1 MNAQSAPT
9 PTAEPTNRVSAPI
22 AISPRRS
29 QTWARERGGWDSG
42 NGVFETAIGHI
53 IPGAAAVG
61 TRPSASLPASGAFVV
76 EWDAPARKEMKTG
89 TRSPILRDFQW
100 RGLISD
106 ATGVNELDAHLAEA
120 PRSIYCGFDPTA
132 DSLHVGS
139 LVPLLALRRAQLMG
153 HRPIVLVGGGTG
165 LIGDPSGKSGERLL
179 NLEEQVAE
187 WAERLKRQ
195 VERFFDFTGGARAA
209 VLADNYQWLSKLEVI
224 SFLRD
229 VGKHFSLGSMLAR
242 ESVRS
247 RMSRAD
253 AGLSYTEFSYQ
264 VLQAYDFLCL
274 FRQHSCTVQI
284 GGSDQWGNI
293 TAGTDLIRRVEGAAA
308 FGLTLP
314 LIEKADGTKF
324 GKTEGG
330 SVWLDAAKT
339 SPYEMYQFWLN
350 TSDADVVGFL
360 KYFTFLGREP
370 IDDLQTQVRR
380 HPETR
385 EAQRVLAREVTT
397 LVHGDP
403 ATREAE
409 EISAA
414 FFSGDLGQLTE
425 RQLAQA
431 CQGMPTTVLT
441 EAELRSLSIVE
452 LLTRA
457 GLAESKRRGRELI
470 AAGAIH
476 VNGQPVRDPDTQV
489 SRDLARY
496 GRFIVIRK
504 GKKTYHLAMVA

>member
-1 MNAQSAPT
+1 MRTGA
-9 PTAEPTNRVSAPI
+9 
-22 AISPRRS
+22 RS
-29 QTWARERGGWDSG
+29 QLLGD
-42 NGVFETAIGHI
+42 FE
-53 IPGAAAVG
+53 
-61 TRPSASLPASGAFVV
+61 
-76 EWDAPARKEMKTG
+76 
-89 TRSPILRDFQW
+89 W
-100 RGLISD
+100 RGLIVD
-106 ATGVNELDAHLAEA
+106 ATSLGELDAHLAGA

-179 NLEEQVAE
+179 NPEEQVTE

-247 RMSRAD
+247 RMSRPD

-330 SVWLDAAKT
+330 TVWLDAAKT

-397 LVHGDP
+397 LVHGDA

-425 RQLAQA
+425 RQLVQA